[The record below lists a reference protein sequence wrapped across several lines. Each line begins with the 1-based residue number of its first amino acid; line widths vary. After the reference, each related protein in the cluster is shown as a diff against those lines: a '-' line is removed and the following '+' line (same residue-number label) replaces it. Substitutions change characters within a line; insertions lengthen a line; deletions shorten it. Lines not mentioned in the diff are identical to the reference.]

1 MTMKNFNVDNCDE
14 IVYLKYVEQISGN
27 KILNLINNG
36 GNLSFLK
43 NPLVIVVTKYTQ
55 STKCTLYC
63 LPIEFL

>member
-1 MTMKNFNVDNCDE
+1 MKNCNVDNCDE
-14 IVYLKYVEQISGN
+14 IVYPKYVEQISGN

-43 NPLVIVVTKYTQ
+43 NPLVSVVTKYT